1 MSDLLLGDREQAAVR
16 AIIGSAPSPGAGL
29 PGESVLAD
37 LARFIDCDD
46 IGIALCDGAGSAVGG
61 AAMGAERGAA
71 VLSLAVRN
79 GPDRVVTLWLVR
91 RTSDFTER
99 DRALLALVTPALE
112 RRLRERVTSGLPAS
126 ITLQERRVLH
136 HVAAGLSN
144 AQIAERLVVAP
155 ATVRKHLENAYRK
168 LGVTNRL
175 AAVNAMEGIRA
186 VAPDAPGHLGTPA

>member
-61 AAMGAERGAA
+61 AAMGAERAAA
-71 VLSLAVRN
+71 VLSLAVRS

-175 AAVNAMEGIRA
+175 SPVNAMEGVRA